1 MASREWEHLLVRNTA
16 TTRPYK
22 YPKEVRGGPKLSLP
36 YRNRAIHGAK
46 LQQDLAAV
54 RAQITL
60 LDQQRQ
66 AVGIQGDRGVYLE
79 LASEP
84 GFELA
89 LKSLD
94 QRERGKKKR
103 HIELVAVREQG
114 QATLATVFVPEGRL
128 SVFEN
133 AVTNYLTKNTPPT
146 PKSPAG
152 KPKNQALI
160 ESISAVRR
168 AVLDSFWTDDPA
180 VFPQQGQAIWW
191 EVWLR
196 IGLDRA
202 RLFENFQT
210 HATAQG
216 LRLGSTRLNFPDRT
230 VCLAYGTAAQMV
242 LSVELLDIVGELRRA
257 KEMASF
263 FTEMKGTEQVQ
274 WALSAAA
281 SLGVPSPDA
290 PAVCILDSGV
300 TRAHPLIEPGL
311 DESDMHT
318 YDPAWGTADAAN
330 WRGHGTSMAGL
341 ALHGDLTDALSD
353 PNPRELEHR
362 LESVKVVPPG
372 GFPENN
378 RELYGAITQLSTG
391 LPEIAAP
398 SRRRVFAL
406 AVTTEDFRDLG
417 SPSSWSAEVD
427 RLSFGDDGAGQ
438 RLFMIAAGNIYDPEQ
453 WKLYPDSNDTEQ
465 VHDPGQSWNGLTVG
479 ACTDKVLLDTTK
491 YPDWTPVALP
501 GTLSPTSTTSV
512 TWKTTWPRKPDLVL
526 EGGNAA
532 RNPATGDV
540 DLIDDLAVLTTH
552 FRPSEK
558 LFVPTG
564 DTSAAT
570 AQAARLGAILMA
582 RYPKFWPETIRALL
596 VHSAEWTPAMKAQ
609 VAGESPSTQHQ
620 LLLQRYGWGVPD
632 FGRACLS
639 ASNVLTLVAQ
649 ETLQPYGEP
658 VKGAVPSKDMHVHKL
673 PWPVEQLKE
682 LFDAQ
687 VRLRVTLSYFIE
699 PNPARRGWKYRHR
712 YSSHGLRFEVP
723 RADESLADFHARM
736 TKSAQDEIDGEP
748 DFKGSEWTIRYHR
761 GSLHS
766 DWWEGSAA
774 DLASRGYVAVVPV
787 GGWWKEQA
795 TANRWSTRVRY
806 SLVVSIHV
814 PEVGVDI
821 YTPIAQQIETEI
833 ATSIMG

>member
-1 MASREWEHLLVRNTA
+1 
-16 TTRPYK
+16 
-22 YPKEVRGGPKLSLP
+22 VRGGAKLTLP
-36 YRNRAIHGAK
+36 YRNRASHGTK

-54 RAQITL
+54 RAQLTL
-60 LDQQRQ
+60 LNQQRQ

-79 LASEP
+79 LVSEP

-94 QRERGKKKR
+94 RRDRGQKKR

-114 QATLATVFVPEGRL
+114 HATLATVFVPEGKL
-128 SVFEN
+128 NVFEN
-133 AVTNYLTKNTPPT
+133 AVTNYLTKDTPPT
-146 PKSPAG
+146 AKSPG
-152 KPKNQALI
+152 GNPKNQKLV
-160 ESISAVRR
+160 ESVSAIRR
-168 AVLDSFWTDDPA
+168 AVLDSFWTDELD
-180 VFPQQGQAIWW
+180 VFPQPGQAIWW

-196 IGLDRA
+196 VGLDRE
-202 RLFENFQT
+202 RFFGEFRT
-210 HATAQG
+210 RATAQG
-216 LRLGSTRLNFPDRT
+216 LRVGSTRLNFPDRT
-230 VCLAYGTAAQMV
+230 VCLAYGTPAQMV

-263 FTEMKGTEQVQ
+263 FTEMRGADQVK
-274 WALSAAA
+274 WSRALTGSLEAPSA
-281 SLGVPSPDA
+281 DA
-290 PAVCILDSGV
+290 PAVCVLDSGV

-311 DESDMHT
+311 DECDMHT

-330 WRGHGTSMAGL
+330 WHGHGTSMAGL
-341 ALHGDLTDALSD
+341 ALHGDLTDALAD
-353 PNPRELEHR
+353 PNSRKLEHR
-362 LESVKVVPPG
+362 LESVKVLPPG
-372 GFPENN
+372 GFPENKP
-378 RELYGAITQLSTG
+378 ELYGVVTQLSSG
-391 LPEIAAP
+391 LPEIAFP

-406 AVTTEDFRDLG
+406 AVTTEDFRDRG

-438 RLFMIAAGNIYDPEQ
+438 RLFMIAAGNIDDPDQ

-465 VHDPGQSWNGLTVG
+465 VHDPGQSWNGLTIG
-479 ACTDKVLLDTTK
+479 AYTEKVLLDGKK

-532 RNPATGDV
+532 RNPATGEV
-540 DLIDDLAVLTTH
+540 DPLDDLAVLTTH
-552 FRPSEK
+552 FRPNEK

-582 RYPKFWPETIRALL
+582 RYPAFWPETIRALL
-596 VHSAEWTPAMKAQ
+596 VHSAEWTSAMKAQ
-609 VAGESPSTQHQ
+609 VASASPSTQHQ

-632 FGRACLS
+632 LGRASLS

-658 VKGAVPSKDMHVHKL
+658 VNNKIPSKDMHLHKL
-673 PWPVEQLKE
+673 PWPVAQLDE

-687 VRLRVTLSYFIE
+687 VRLRVTLSYFVE

-723 RADESLADFHARM
+723 RPDESLADFNARITM
-736 TKSAQDEIDGEP
+736 EAQDDIDGEP
-748 DFKGSEWTIRYHR
+748 DFKGSEWAIRYHR

-774 DLASRGYVAVVPV
+774 DLARRGYVAVYPV

-795 TANRWSTRVRY
+795 NANRWSTRVRY
-806 SLVVSIHV
+806 SLVVSIHA
-814 PEVGVDI
+814 PEVGIDI
-821 YTPIAQQIETEI
+821 YTPIAERIRTEI
-833 ATSIMG
+833 RASITP